1 MSFSKKLDV
10 ALGFMNEGN
19 ENLIP
24 VLFEVEGINE
34 KEQIND
40 FMVTNLDLDN
50 ITEYEEEDVLFLPFS
65 CFEIISINNE
75 EINAFGKVIKF
86 KKINLSYI
94 YRYKTSINEY
104 IQKIKEK
111 DKFEVFLKE
120 VINSA
125 FSNEISESMN
135 FYNLDIGKEFQKF
148 IIEKFNLKKN
158 FLNIKSINYFKIKST
173 NYYISKFNDLL
184 DEPPQFIEKVLYKGK
199 EALLVGLENDKN
211 MIMELRNNKI
221 CCKVVNDCTD
231 LIIVIKELY
240 I

>member
-40 FMVTNLDLDN
+40 FLVTNLDLDN

-75 EINAFGKVIKF
+75 EINSFGKIIKF

-94 YRYKTSINEY
+94 YKYKTSIHEY
-104 IQKIKEK
+104 IQKIEEKE
-111 DKFEVFLKE
+111 KFEVFLKE
-120 VINSA
+120 VINSE
-125 FSNEISESMN
+125 FRNEISESMN
-135 FYNLDIGKEFQKF
+135 FYNLDIGKEFQKC
-148 IIEKFNLKKN
+148 IIKT
-158 FLNIKSINYFKIKST
+158 INYFKIKST
-173 NYYISKFNDLL
+173 NYYVEKFNDLL